1 MKFFKAPHTFHGVI
15 SSAYHKWATPLGI
28 CTGLVNFHLFQLA
41 TVKLCGLPF
50 IGMSALSFSRAHRG
64 AVFETPPNI
73 PLAVPLWHNVLFRN
87 RDGNTYYSPELVRNG
102 VLTTA
107 QISEGTDVGENLVQA
122 LPMLTKTVYRS
133 AFKRIRRSEGACFA
147 PYHLPE
153 FWQNWTKR
161 IMARHLSTACV
172 LPPRQLAHVWAQF
185 NKVTGPTHF
194 IDFLRR
200 ALWAKLPVASRLI
213 PWMGGQGLCQF
224 HRVSEDHDHALRG
237 CLYHTVIESFVSA
250 AFPGPVVDIF
260 GNGEQSHATQKGLFT
275 WTGAYAH
282 WQLRGSRK
290 QGPQAQPTSPLP
302 PPTIQQFL
310 HTWTAGLNEW
320 LLVQHASIPKHL
332 IQAFVKGIL
341 SFTSQGS
348 FQFSTPSSQEGSQGN
363 KRKSAFSSGLKHN

>member
-28 CTGLVNFHLFQLA
+28 CTSLVNFHLFQLA

-260 GNGEQSHATQKGLFT
+260 GNGEQSLATLKSLDI
-275 WTGAYAH
+275 WTGSYAH
-282 WQLRGSRK
+282 
-290 QGPQAQPTSPLP
+290 
-302 PPTIQQFL
+302 
-310 HTWTAGLNEW
+310 
-320 LLVQHASIPKHL
+320 
-332 IQAFVKGIL
+332 
-341 SFTSQGS
+341 
-348 FQFSTPSSQEGSQGN
+348 
-363 KRKSAFSSGLKHN
+363 